1 MSLDQT
7 AVKRIATLAR
17 LKITPGGIGP
27 MQQDLN
33 RILSFI
39 EQLEEVDTSEVEA
52 MVGVELPSMPMRDD
66 VVDDGNYVKKILEN
80 APSVAC
86 DMFVV
91 PQVVE

>member
-17 LKITPGGIGP
+17 LKMTPEHITA

-39 EQLEEVDTSEVEA
+39 EQLGEVDTSEVEA
-52 MVGVELPSMPMRDD
+52 MVGVELPAMPMREDS
-66 VVDDGNYVKKILEN
+66 VDDGDDVKKILAN
-80 APSVAC
+80 APSVAS

-91 PQVVE
+91 PKVVE